1 MSYWYLK
8 GQVKTKHS
16 CANLSYLFVLCT
28 LSLNALGQEKAYKG
42 LLDTVFKYS
51 GLFVGVKPI
60 EQLRLNHKRMWRYA
74 EDLKGYSGATLDTA
88 IVLQI
93 IINSS
98 NPDTTL
104 WSEQELPKLIIIHN
118 PEEEIFI
125 SNLSDRFGLTDKKS
139 IRNYRK
145 QITEFNQSDSFDRN
159 IYYFSRPVFDN
170 SGKFAIVQYNN
181 AHSGLGGRGAITLYE
196 LINSS
201 WIEIGPIV
209 KWGY

>member
-1 MSYWYLK
+1 MRQSIIF
-8 GQVKTKHS
+8 
-16 CANLSYLFVLCT
+16 LFILCT
-28 LSLNALGQEKAYKG
+28 LSLNALAQEKAYKG

-51 GLFVGVKPI
+51 GLFVGAKPI
-60 EQLRLNHKRMWRYA
+60 EQLKLNHKSMLRYA

-88 IVLQI
+88 IFRQI

-104 WSEQELPKLIIIHN
+104 WSEQELPKLIIVHN
-118 PEEEIFI
+118 PEEEIYI
-125 SNLSDRFGLTDKKS
+125 SNLAERFGLADKKS

-145 QITEFNQSDSFDRN
+145 QITEFNQSNSFDRN

-170 SGKFAIVQYNN
+170 SGRFAIVQYNN
-181 AHSGLGGRGAITLYE
+181 AHSGLGGGGAIKLYE

-209 KWGY
+209 LWVY